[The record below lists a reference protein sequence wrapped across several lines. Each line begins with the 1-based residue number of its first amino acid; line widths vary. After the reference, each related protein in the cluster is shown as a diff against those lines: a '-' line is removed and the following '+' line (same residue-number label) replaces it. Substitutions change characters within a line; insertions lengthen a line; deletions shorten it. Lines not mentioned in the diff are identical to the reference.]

1 MVIKGNVKRLK
12 NGKIK
17 AKHSFGLQ
25 KARAHVFGE
34 EKSQGEP
41 RRAKRRKKRKKKE
54 EEKSK
59 NQVCLCLVTI
69 GNWILGLWHGELLL
83 LGLGFWNRSP
93 KP

>member
-1 MVIKGNVKRLK
+1 MQLKERLK
-12 NGKIK
+12 YNKRRKTK

-41 RRAKRRKKRKKKE
+41 RGAKRRKKRKKKE

-69 GNWILGLWHGELLL
+69 GNWILGLWQGE
-83 LGLGFWNRSP
+83 
-93 KP
+93 